1 MKETYYFS
9 HDYTPLDD
17 PKLSA
22 FVGKYGAIG
31 YGIFWRIV
39 ELLHQEETHKLPHKD
54 YIFYSLSN
62 TMKVDFDEVKIMIDY
77 AINQC
82 ELFKSDSDFFY
93 SERVIRNMQKRKDV
107 SNARSESGKK
117 GRAKQIL
124 SQTSAEQN
132 LANAEQM
139 PTNAEQNLANVGKG
153 KESKGKEIKE
163 KENKINKED
172 IEVSFDFKKSL
183 IDFGF
188 DTELVKDWL
197 AVRLKKKSANTKTA
211 FNIFVGQVIKSS
223 FDKNKILELCVCK
236 GWISFNHHWLID
248 TPDLIQQV
256 EPIQQAITQKE
267 KPMTTLRRYDFR
279 TVYEYFKEVKKR
291 GEKQNPFDYS
301 IPENLREGL
310 SDEDEMIL
318 QVDIQ
323 KRFPNG
329 LPDEEI

>member
-9 HDYTPLDD
+9 HDYNARYDHKIKRLIANHGY
-17 PKLSA
+17 L
-22 FVGKYGAIG
+22 G
-31 YGIFWRIV
+31 YGLFWAIV
-39 ELLHQEETHKLPHKD
+39 EDLYNNANALQTD
-54 YIFYSLSN
+54 YESIAFDLRTTPPIIESIINDFSLFVIEDGFFGSLSIEERLN
-62 TMKVDFDEVKIMIDY
+62 ARIQKSKKATESAKIRW
-77 AINQC
+77 N
-82 ELFKSDSDFFY
+82 KSDSNANAIQTQCD
-93 SERVIRNMQKRKDV
+93 
-107 SNARSESGKK
+107 SNAIKES
-117 GRAKQIL
+117 
-124 SQTSAEQN
+124 
-132 LANAEQM
+132 
-139 PTNAEQNLANVGKG
+139 KG
-153 KESKGKEIKE
+153 KESKGKES
-163 KENKINKED
+163 KINKED
-172 IEVSFDFKKSL
+172 IEVTFDFKKSL

-197 AVRLKKKSANTKTA
+197 AVRFKKKSANTKTA
-211 FNIFVGQVIKSS
+211 FNIFVGQVIKSGA
-223 FDKNKILELCVCK
+223 DKNKILELCVCK
-236 GWISFNHHWLID
+236 GWISFNHKWLID

-291 GEKQNPFDYS
+291 GEKHNPFDYS